1 MPKVF
6 EKDGFRF
13 FFYSNDHEPIHVH
26 VRYGAGEA
34 VFQVEGSV
42 ELRDSHGL
50 RVHDLR
56 KAQQLAEEHQN
67 LITQKWNEHFN
78 R

>member
-1 MPKVF
+1 MPKIF
-6 EKDGFRF
+6 EIDGYR

-34 VFQVEGSV
+34 VFEILDEV
-42 ELRDSHGL
+42 ELRDSNGL
-50 RVHDLR
+50 RVHDLK
-56 KAQQLAEEHQN
+56 KAQDIAREN
-67 LITQKWNEHFN
+67 KDIIIKKWNEHFN